1 MTYRPKVG
9 SIPTDPGVYRF
20 SDAHGTVIYV
30 GKAKN
35 LRQRLNSYFADPA
48 GLHHRTRTMVFTA
61 AKVEWTV
68 VQNELEALQLEY
80 TWIKKYDPRF
90 NVKYRDDKTYP
101 WLCVSWSDEFPRVF
115 VGRGSKRRGWRYF
128 GPYGHAWAI
137 RDTVDALLPVFPMRS
152 CSAGTFRSAA
162 ASGRPCLLGYIGKCS
177 APCIGRITPEAHREI
192 ADDFCAFMGGQ
203 TRVIVRRLENQ
214 MAVASHNMEYER
226 AAVVRDQLGA
236 LRKILERNAIVLTD
250 GTDADVVAMA
260 VDQLE
265 VAVQVFHVRDGRV
278 QGERGWVADRA
289 DEGDESALIEAF
301 LLQLYAEQV
310 SPDMTPVER
319 RRAVPPLVLV
329 PALPTGA
336 EPMEQL
342 LATERGAKVRI
353 QVPQRGDKRVLLDT
367 VARNAAEAL
376 TRHKTRR
383 ASDLTT
389 RNRALEEIQE
399 ALGLPVAPLRIE
411 CFDISHLQGTE
422 TVASMVVFEDGLAR
436 KSEYR
441 RFVVR
446 TVSSNDVG
454 AMTEVLSRRFHRL
467 FEERQL
473 LTEADGDTA
482 AAALIDAT
490 TRAPRGFA
498 YAPGLL
504 VVDGGAPQVAA
515 AQAVLD
521 SLGITEIA
529 VCGLAKRLEEV
540 WLPDEEFPLIL
551 PRTSEGL
558 YLLQRIRDEA
568 HRFAITHHRGRR
580 SVSMV
585 ESLLDDVAG
594 LGEVR
599 RKALLRRFGS
609 MKKLRAA
616 TAEEIAETPGF
627 GPRLAEAV
635 VVAVAS
641 QQVGESVNLTTGEI
655 LD

>member
-1 MTYRPKVG
+1 VG
-9 SIPTDPGVYRF
+9 SIPTDAGVYRF

-61 AKVEWTV
+61 SKVEWTV

-137 RDTVDALLPVFPMRS
+137 RDTVDALLGVFPMRS
-152 CSAGTFRSAA
+152 CSAATFRSAA
-162 ASGRPCLLGYIGKCS
+162 ASGRPCLLGYIDKCS

-203 TRVIVRRLENQ
+203 TRVIERRLENQ
-214 MAVASHNMEYER
+214 MAAASHNMEYER

-236 LRKILERNAIVLTD
+236 MRRILERNAIVLQD

-289 DEGDESALIEAF
+289 DEGDESTLIEAF

-329 PALPTGA
+329 PTLPNGA
-336 EPMEQL
+336 ELMEQL
-342 LATERGAKVRI
+342 LASERGAKVRI
-353 QVPQRGDKRVLLDT
+353 QIPQRGDKRVLLDT
-367 VARNAAEAL
+367 VARNASEAL

-399 ALGLPVAPLRIE
+399 ALGLPTAPLRIE

-436 KSEYR
+436 RSEYR

-454 AMTEVLSRRFHRL
+454 AMTEVLTRRFHRL

-473 LTEADGDTA
+473 LAALDGDEA

-521 SLGITEIA
+521 GFGVTDIA

-540 WLPDEEFPLIL
+540 WLPNEEFPLIL

-609 MKKLRAA
+609 MKKLRSA
-616 TAEEIAETPGF
+616 TAAEIAETPGF

-635 VVAVAS
+635 VAAVAS
-641 QQVGESVNLTTGEI
+641 QQVPESVNLTTGEI

>member
-1 MTYRPKVG
+1 MG
-9 SIPTDPGVYRF
+9 SIPTDAGVYRF

-35 LRQRLNSYFADPA
+35 LRQRVNSYFADPA

-61 AKVEWTV
+61 SKVEWTV

-137 RDTVDALLPVFPMRS
+137 RDTVDALLGVFPMRS
-152 CSAGTFRSAA
+152 CSAATFRSAA
-162 ASGRPCLLGYIGKCS
+162 ASGRPCLLGYIDKCS

-203 TRVIVRRLENQ
+203 TRVIERRLENQ
-214 MAVASHNMEYER
+214 MAAASRNMEYER

-236 LRKILERNAIVLTD
+236 LRKILERNAIVLQD

-289 DEGDESALIEAF
+289 DEGDESTLIEAF

-329 PALPTGA
+329 PALPNGA
-336 EPMEQL
+336 ELMEQL
-342 LATERGAKVRI
+342 LASERGAKVRI
-353 QVPQRGDKRVLLDT
+353 QIPQRGDKRVLLDT
-367 VARNAAEAL
+367 VARNASEAL

-399 ALGLPVAPLRIE
+399 ALGLPTAPLRIE

-436 KSEYR
+436 RSEYR

-454 AMTEVLSRRFHRL
+454 AMTEVLTRRFHRL

-473 LTEADGDTA
+473 LAALDGDEA

-504 VVDGGAPQVAA
+504 VVDGGAPHVAA

-521 SLGITEIA
+521 GFGVTDIA
-529 VCGLAKRLEEV
+529 VCGLAKRLE
-540 WLPDEEFPLIL
+540 
-551 PRTSEGL
+551 
-558 YLLQRIRDEA
+558 
-568 HRFAITHHRGRR
+568 
-580 SVSMV
+580 
-585 ESLLDDVAG
+585 
-594 LGEVR
+594 
-599 RKALLRRFGS
+599 
-609 MKKLRAA
+609 
-616 TAEEIAETPGF
+616 
-627 GPRLAEAV
+627 
-635 VVAVAS
+635 
-641 QQVGESVNLTTGEI
+641 
-655 LD
+655 

>member
-1 MTYRPKVG
+1 MG
-9 SIPTDPGVYRF
+9 SIPTDAGVYRF

-35 LRQRLNSYFADPA
+35 LRQRVNSYFADPA

-61 AKVEWTV
+61 SKVEWTV

-137 RDTVDALLPVFPMRS
+137 RDTVDALLGVFPMRS
-152 CSAGTFRSAA
+152 CSAATFRSAA
-162 ASGRPCLLGYIGKCS
+162 ASGRPCLLGYIDKCS

-203 TRVIVRRLENQ
+203 TRVIERRLENQ
-214 MAVASHNMEYER
+214 MAAASHNMEYER

-236 LRKILERNAIVLTD
+236 LRKILERNAIVLQD

-289 DEGDESALIEAF
+289 DEGDESTLIEAF

-329 PALPTGA
+329 PALPNGA
-336 EPMEQL
+336 ELMEQL

-353 QVPQRGDKRVLLDT
+353 QIPQRGDKRVLLDT
-367 VARNAAEAL
+367 VARNASEAL

-399 ALGLPVAPLRIE
+399 ALGLPTAPLRIE

-436 KSEYR
+436 RSEYR

-454 AMTEVLSRRFHRL
+454 AMTEVLTRRFHRL

-473 LTEADGDTA
+473 LAEVDGDEA

-521 SLGITEIA
+521 GFGVTDIA
-529 VCGLAKRLEEV
+529 VCGLAKRLEDV
-540 WLPDEEFPLIL
+540 WLPNEEFPLIL

-609 MKKLRAA
+609 MKKLRSA
-616 TAEEIAETPGF
+616 TAAEIAETPGF

-635 VVAVAS
+635 VAAVAS
-641 QQVGESVNLTTGEI
+641 QQVPESVNLTTGEI

>member
-1 MTYRPKVG
+1 MG
-9 SIPTDPGVYRF
+9 SIPTDAGVYRF

-61 AKVEWTV
+61 SKVEWTV

-137 RDTVDALLPVFPMRS
+137 RDTVDALLGVFPMRS
-152 CSAGTFRSAA
+152 CSAATFRSAA
-162 ASGRPCLLGYIGKCS
+162 ASGRPCLLGYIDKCS

-203 TRVIVRRLENQ
+203 TRVIERRLENQ
-214 MAVASHNMEYER
+214 MAAASHNMEYER

-236 LRKILERNAIVLTD
+236 LRKILERNAIVLQD

-289 DEGDESALIEAF
+289 DEGDESTLIEAF

-336 EPMEQL
+336 DLLEQL
-342 LATERGAKVRI
+342 LASERGAKVRI
-353 QVPQRGDKRVLLDT
+353 QIPQRGDKRVLLDT
-367 VARNAAEAL
+367 VARNASEAL

-399 ALGLPVAPLRIE
+399 ALGLPTAPLRIE

-436 KSEYR
+436 RSEYR

-454 AMTEVLSRRFHRL
+454 AMTEVLTRRFHRL

-473 LTEADGDTA
+473 LAALDGDEA

-521 SLGITEIA
+521 GFGVTDIA

-540 WLPDEEFPLIL
+540 WLPNEEFPLIL

-609 MKKLRAA
+609 MKKLRSA
-616 TAEEIAETPGF
+616 TAAEIAETPGF
-627 GPRLAEAV
+627 GPRLAEV
-635 VVAVAS
+635 VVAAVAAK
-641 QQVGESVNLTTGEI
+641 QVPESVNLTTGEI

>member
-1 MTYRPKVG
+1 
-9 SIPTDPGVYRF
+9 
-20 SDAHGTVIYV
+20 
-30 GKAKN
+30 
-35 LRQRLNSYFADPA
+35 
-48 GLHHRTRTMVFTA
+48 
-61 AKVEWTV
+61 
-68 VQNELEALQLEY
+68 
-80 TWIKKYDPRF
+80 
-90 NVKYRDDKTYP
+90 
-101 WLCVSWSDEFPRVF
+101 
-115 VGRGSKRRGWRYF
+115 
-128 GPYGHAWAI
+128 
-137 RDTVDALLPVFPMRS
+137 
-152 CSAGTFRSAA
+152 
-162 ASGRPCLLGYIGKCS
+162 
-177 APCIGRITPEAHREI
+177 
-192 ADDFCAFMGGQ
+192 
-203 TRVIVRRLENQ
+203 
-214 MAVASHNMEYER
+214 
-226 AAVVRDQLGA
+226 
-236 LRKILERNAIVLTD
+236 
-250 GTDADVVAMA
+250 MA

-289 DEGDESALIEAF
+289 DEGDESVLVEAF

-310 SPDMTPVER
+310 SSDMTPVER

-336 EPMEQL
+336 DLMEQL

-353 QVPQRGDKRVLLDT
+353 QIPQRGDKRVLLDT
-367 VARNAAEAL
+367 VQRNAAEAL
-376 TRHKTRR
+376 TRHKTKR

-399 ALGLPVAPLRIE
+399 ALGLPTVPLRIE
-411 CFDISHLQGTE
+411 CYDISHLQGTE

-446 TVSSNDVG
+446 TVASNDVG
-454 AMTEVLSRRFHRL
+454 AMTEVLTRRFHRL
-467 FEERQL
+467 MEERQL

-515 AQAVLD
+515 AQAVLET
-521 SLGITEIA
+521 LGITDIA

-540 WLPDEEFPLIL
+540 WLPNEEFPLIL

-585 ESLLDDVAG
+585 ESLLDDVTG

-609 MKKLRAA
+609 MKKLRVAS
-616 TAEEIAETPGF
+616 AEEIAETPGF

-635 VVAVAS
+635 VAAVAA
-641 QQVGESVNLTTGEI
+641 QPAGESVNLTTGEI